1 MFGEHSKHRV
11 LFVAGGIATLLP
23 WGLCWSCHFL
33 TFTFHGTFLMTRIQ
47 VFDPPMCCSTG
58 VCGPQVDPELPRFAA
73 DLQWLQQQGLELE
86 RYNLTQQPQAF
97 VQNAV
102 VKQALV
108 SEGEKCLPLVLV
120 DGEIVSRGVYPERD
134 ELAALAG
141 VDFLAPG
148 SSYSRAVEELVAIGA
163 AIGANCEPCFKH
175 HFQAAREAG
184 ATRDEIARA
193 VATAREVKQDAT
205 KAMLNVAGA
214 YLAADRDTELLQ
226 IASCCPGG
234 SDQAESCC

>member
-1 MFGEHSKHRV
+1 
-11 LFVAGGIATLLP
+11 
-23 WGLCWSCHFL
+23 
-33 TFTFHGTFLMTRIQ
+33 MTRIQ

-73 DLQWLQQQGLELE
+73 DLQWLQKQGLEVE

-102 VKQALV
+102 VKQVLV
-108 SEGEKCLPLVLV
+108 SDGERCLPLVLV

-141 VDFLAPG
+141 VDFLAEG
-148 SSYSRAVEELVAIGA
+148 GSYSRRVEELVAIGA

-175 HFQAAREAG
+175 HFQAALEAG
-184 ATRDEIARA
+184 ATRDDIAGA
-193 VATAREVKQDAT
+193 VATARKVKQAAA
-205 KAMLNVAGA
+205 KVMLNLAGE
-214 YLAADRDTELLQ
+214 YLAAEREVPLLK
-226 IASCCPGG
+226 ITPCCAPGPDG
-234 SDQAESCC
+234 AVQQC

>member
-1 MFGEHSKHRV
+1 M
-11 LFVAGGIATLLP
+11 
-23 WGLCWSCHFL
+23 
-33 TFTFHGTFLMTRIQ
+33 
-47 VFDPPMCCSTG
+47 
-58 VCGPQVDPELPRFAA
+58 
-73 DLQWLQQQGLELE
+73 
-86 RYNLTQQPQAF
+86 
-97 VQNAV
+97 
-102 VKQALV
+102 

-120 DGEIVSRGVYPERD
+120 DGEIVSRGVYPQRE

-141 VDFLAPG
+141 ADFLATDG
-148 SSYSRAVEELVAIGA
+148 SYSRVVEELVAIGA

-175 HFQAAREAG
+175 HFRAAREAG

-193 VATAREVKQDAT
+193 VATAREVKQAAT

-226 IASCCPGG
+226 IAACCPGG